1 MAPMRDPRTPFAGAK
16 LDMHSRREKVVG
28 WSYDPRRHERLVMGL
43 VGVILLL
50 VLALIVALGEDL
62 GAGLAGCCG
71 ALRLLVGAV

>member
-1 MAPMRDPRTPFAGAK
+1 M
-16 LDMHSRREKVVG
+16 G

-71 ALRLLVGAV
+71 ALRLFVGAV